1 MTALF
6 LRANLKMEKK
16 LRMYKILPIILVL
29 VLSGCATMMGKTTQ
43 VIRFTSDFKD
53 GDKKVLPMNGATC
66 TIKNSDGEWMVMT
79 PGEITIPRISEPLYV
94 SCEIFEKY
102 SSFILSDKHYCS
114 GIYKI
119 FPNRLDNGSTAGNIL
134 FFPIA
139 IGVDAIAGNSLL
151 YPNRIKIILVKNDA
165 QSNICIKE
173 IVYNKKINL
182 TSTLSDIN
190 PFGGGGEQVN
200 FSESKTQLTKIFF
213 ESSDYYMEALALL
226 HEAHGKDLEA
236 KQIRSGIEFQNNSKI
251 SESERIQNSIRV
263 TTEASEYI
271 KSIDIQKSSTFSEE
285 GKILYAKSL
294 KSAVK
299 GITTTIKLVP
309 VSKKMVENI
318 QANPTSAFRQLGGL
332 AKVIPSIPNYINNMV
347 KTIQLVLTGAKAN
360 DIEGVNNLEASL
372 GEL

>member
-1 MTALF
+1 M
-6 LRANLKMEKK
+6 N
-16 LRMYKILPIILVL
+16 KILPIILVV
-29 VLSGCATMMGKTTQ
+29 VLSGCATMMGQTTQ
-43 VIRFTSDFKD
+43 VIKFTSDFKD
-53 GDKKVLPMNGATC
+53 DDKKVLPMNGATC
-66 TIKNSDGEWMVMT
+66 TIQNSDGEWMVIT
-79 PGEITIPRISEPLYV
+79 PRKIKIPRISEPLYV
-94 SCEIFEKY
+94 SCEIFEK
-102 SSFILSDKHYCS
+102 SLVLSNKHYCS

-134 FFPIA
+134 LFPIA

-151 YPNRIKIILVKNDA
+151 YPNHIKIILLKNDA
-165 QSNICIKE
+165 QSNICTKE
-173 IVYNKKINL
+173 IVYNEKINL

-226 HEAHGKDLEA
+226 HEVHGKDLEA
-236 KQIRSGIEFQNNSKI
+236 KKIRSGIEYQNNSKI

-271 KSIDIQKSSTFSEE
+271 KSINMEKSSTLSEE
-285 GKILYAKSL
+285 GKILYAESL

-299 GITTTIKLVP
+299 GITATIKLVP

-332 AKVIPSIPNYINNMV
+332 AKVIPSIPNYINNML